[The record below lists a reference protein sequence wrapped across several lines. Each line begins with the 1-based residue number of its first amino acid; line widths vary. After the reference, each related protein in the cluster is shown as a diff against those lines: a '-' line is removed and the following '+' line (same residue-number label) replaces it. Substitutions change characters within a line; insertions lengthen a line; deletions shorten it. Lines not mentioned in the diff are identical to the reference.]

1 MTFLMLGGLEVRNGE
16 GRLIPIPRLKQ
27 RQLLVALLLKANT
40 PASFE
45 YLTDALWGEEP
56 PASAEQNLK
65 TYVHTLRRL
74 LSPDAPRSAPIETQA
89 NTYLVTLGEEDLDLL
104 AFREHIRRGRG
115 TAQDHRAE
123 AAHHHYQRA
132 LDLWRGDPFP
142 NARGSRV
149 LNDAAACLG
158 EERLT
163 ALEEFSEIRIGL
175 ERYAEAVPDLRAAAG
190 ANPTRERLWGQLMLA
205 LHGAGDRAAALHAY
219 ERLAKAVM
227 ERTGLEPS
235 PTLRDLHRRII
246 SSTEVTR
253 PVSPSGPERS
263 AGTSV
268 TAGNVP
274 LPRQLPRDPGGFVGR
289 AEELVRLRSLLSPWD
304 GGLPHHVVAITG
316 PPGAGK
322 SALAIRAAHAVRDRF
337 PDGQLYANLHGATP
351 GLRPLEPLE
360 VLGRFLRALGVAPQ
374 AVPTDVDE
382 AAALWRSLLDGR
394 NLLVVLDDAVDLPQV
409 RPLLSVPE
417 GNTVLVNSRRT
428 FALVD
433 DCVHVP
439 IGRLRHV
446 EATTMLAKLA
456 GAERT
461 GRDPEATA
469 HLVEL
474 CGGLPLAVAVAGARL
489 ANRPRWEVADLVERL
504 RDERRRLRE
513 LEAGDIAVRSSLGVS
528 YDLLTGSADHLDR
541 EAARALRALGVLR
554 VPDVTPHVVGALLDV
569 PAEEAERAL
578 ERLADGHLVEADG
591 AGRYRLHDLVRLFAS
606 EQALHRETRKALDEM
621 LNRALEFYISAVCL
635 AAKILQHPRYPRWT
649 SAGVTVDVTPLPLIS
664 PDGAHEWLE
673 HERVALVAAASQA
686 MAAAEERT
694 ARLGVALAFAFYW
707 FLYYSGASSD
717 LFLISRQTLETGR
730 RLYDRDI
737 KANAHN
743 YVAIALEMNNRAAE
757 AVPHLQRQLHLCRQL
772 SDPHGEQKAL
782 GSLAVIYNYQERH
795 EEVLRCAEEQLRVSK
810 AIGHRSGEHYAMAY
824 IGLAHHRLGRLDQAL
839 AVLNDAL
846 DKIRKDDEFRSYHE
860 AIVLEKLGE
869 VHVDRG
875 DPASAKACYENAL
888 TCVRAAKANIAEPY
902 LLLGLAR
909 ASRLLG
915 EIDEAADHLARS
927 VAGAQAMGIKDL
939 DRQLAEEQAALR
951 EARGAEAAPVR
962 SGVMTP

>member
-1 MTFLMLGGLEVRNGE
+1 MTFLMLGGLEVRSDRGQI
-16 GRLIPIPRLKQ
+16 IPIPRLKQ

-45 YLTDALWGEEP
+45 YLTDALWGDDP

-89 NTYLVTLGEEDLDLL
+89 NTYLVTLGEDDLDLL
-104 AFREHIRRGRG
+104 AFREHVRRGRRATQG
-115 TAQDHRAE
+115 HRAE

-142 NARGSRV
+142 NARGTRV
-149 LNDAAACLG
+149 LNDAAAGLG
-158 EERLT
+158 EERLA
-163 ALEEFSEIRIGL
+163 ALEEFSEIRL
-175 ERYAEAVPDLRAAAG
+175 DLKRYAEAVPDLRAAAG

-253 PVSPSGPERS
+253 PASPGPERS
-263 AGTSV
+263 TGISV
-268 TAGNVP
+268 TAGTVP
-274 LPRQLPRDPGGFVGR
+274 VPHQLPRDPGGFVGR
-289 AEELVRLRSLLSPWD
+289 AEELVQLRSLLSPWD
-304 GGLPHHVVAITG
+304 GGRPHHVVAITG

-322 SALAIRAAHAVRDRF
+322 SALAIRAAHAVRDHF

-394 NLLVVLDDAVDLPQV
+394 NVLVVLDDAVDLPQV

-439 IGRLRHV
+439 IGRLRQV
-446 EATTMLAKLA
+446 EATAMLAKLT

-461 GRDPEATA
+461 GRDPEATER
-469 HLVEL
+469 LVEL

-489 ANRPRWEVADLVERL
+489 ANRPRWEVTDLVERL
-504 RDERRRLRE
+504 QDERRRLRE

-528 YDLLTGSADHLDR
+528 YDLLAGSADPLDR

-569 PAEEAERAL
+569 PADEAERAL
-578 ERLADGHLVEADG
+578 ERLADGHLVETDG
-591 AGRYRLHDLVRLFAS
+591 VGRYRLHDLVRLFAS
-606 EQALHRETRKALDEM
+606 EQALREDSETDRDIKLS
-621 LNRALEFYISAVCL
+621 RALSFYISTAHS
-635 AAKILQHPRYPRWT
+635 ATEIMQYPRIE
-649 SAGVTVDVTPLPLIS
+649 SAGISVDAAPLPLTS
-664 PDGAHEWLE
+664 KDEAQEWLE
-673 HERVALVAAASQA
+673 RERASLLSAASQA
-686 MAAAEERT
+686 MAAMEERT
-694 ARLGVALAFAFYW
+694 IRLGVTLAFTLYW
-707 FLYYSGASSD
+707 SLHYSGAGSD
-717 LFLISRQTLETGR
+717 LLLISHQTLEAGR
-730 RLYDRDI
+730 RLCDLGI
-737 KANAHN
+737 EAKAHN
-743 YVAIALEMNNRAAE
+743 YVGVALDMNNRSGE
-757 AVPHLQRQLHLCRQL
+757 AVPHIQRQLELCREL

-782 GSLAVIYNYQERH
+782 GSLAVIYSYQERY
-795 EEVLRCAEEQLRVSK
+795 EEMLHCAEEQLRVSN

-824 IGLAHHRLGRLDQAL
+824 IGLAHRRLGRLDQAL

-846 DKIRKDDEFRSYHE
+846 DKIHEDDDNRPYHE

-875 DPASAKACYENAL
+875 DPASAKTCYENAL
-888 TCVRAAKANIAEPY
+888 TCVRAVKASIAEPY

-915 EIDEAADHLARS
+915 EIDEAAGHLAQS
-927 VAGAQAMGIKDL
+927 AAGVREMGIKDL
-939 DRQLAEEQAALR
+939 DGQLAEEEAALR
-951 EARGAEAAPVR
+951 EARGEEAAPVR
-962 SGVMTP
+962 RVMTP

>member
-1 MTFLMLGGLEVRNGE
+1 MTFSVLGGLEVRNDRGQI
-16 GRLIPIPRLKQ
+16 IPIPRLKQ

-40 PASFE
+40 PASFD
-45 YLTDALWGEEP
+45 YLTDALWGDGP

-74 LSPDAPRSAPIETQA
+74 LSPDDPRSAPIETQA

-123 AAHHHYQRA
+123 AAHHHYRRA

-149 LNDAAACLG
+149 LNDAAACLD

-235 PTLRDLHRRII
+235 PALRDLHRRIV

-263 AGTSV
+263 AGTSAP
-268 TAGNVP
+268 AGNVP
-274 LPRQLPRDPGGFVGR
+274 VARQLPRDPGGFVGR

-304 GGLPHHVVAITG
+304 GGRPHHVVAITG

-446 EATTMLAKLA
+446 EATAMLAKLA
-456 GAERT
+456 GPERT
-461 GRDPEATA
+461 GRDPEAA
-469 HLVEL
+469 ARLVEL

-504 RDERRRLRE
+504 QDERRRLRE

-528 YDLLTGSADHLDR
+528 YDLLTGSADPLDR

-578 ERLADGHLVEADG
+578 ERLADGHLVEVDG
-591 AGRYRLHDLVRLFAS
+591 VGRYRLHDLVRLFAS
-606 EQALHRETRKALDEM
+606 EQALREDSETDRDAKLS
-621 LNRALEFYISAVCL
+621 RALGFYISTAYSATEV
-635 AAKILQHPRYPRWT
+635 LQYPRME
-649 SAGVTVDVTPLPLIS
+649 SAGISVDAAPLPLTS
-664 PDGAHEWLE
+664 KDEAQEWLE
-673 HERVALVAAASQA
+673 RERADLLSAASQA
-686 MAAAEERT
+686 MAAMEERMI
-694 ARLGVALAFAFYW
+694 RLGVTLAFTLYW
-707 FLYYSGASSD
+707 FLHYSGAGSD
-717 LFLISRQTLETGR
+717 LLLISHQTLEAGR
-730 RLYDRDI
+730 RLCDLGI
-737 KANAHN
+737 EAKAHN
-743 YVAIALEMNNRAAE
+743 YVGVALDMNNRSGE
-757 AVPHLQRQLHLCRQL
+757 AVPHIQRQLELCREL
-772 SDPHGEQKAL
+772 PDPHGEQKAL
-782 GSLAVIYNYQERH
+782 GCLAVLYSCQGRY
-795 EEVLRCAEEQLRVSK
+795 EEMLRCAEEQLRVSK

-824 IGLAHHRLGRLDQAL
+824 IGLAHRRLGRLDQAL

-846 DKIRKDDEFRSYHE
+846 DKIRKDDGFRSYHE

-939 DRQLAEEQAALR
+939 DRQLAEEEAALR

-962 SGVMTP
+962 RGVMTP

>member
-1 MTFLMLGGLEVRNGE
+1 MTFLMLGGLEVRNDRGQI
-16 GRLIPIPRLKQ
+16 IPIPRLKQ

-45 YLTDALWGEEP
+45 YLTDALWGDDP

-89 NTYLVTLGEEDLDLL
+89 NTYLVTLGEDDLDLL
-104 AFREHIRRGRG
+104 AFREHVRRGRRA
-115 TAQDHRAE
+115 TQDHQAE

-132 LDLWRGDPFP
+132 LDLWRGDPFT
-142 NARGSRV
+142 NARGTRV
-149 LNDAAACLG
+149 LNDAAAGLG
-158 EERLT
+158 EERLA
-163 ALEEFSEIRIGL
+163 ALEEFSAIRLDL

-246 SSTEVTR
+246 SSTEVAR
-253 PVSPSGPERS
+253 PASPGPERS
-263 AGTSV
+263 AGTSA

-274 LPRQLPRDPGGFVGR
+274 VPRQLPHDPGGFVGR

-322 SALAIRAAHAVRDRF
+322 SALTIRAAHAIRDHF

-394 NLLVVLDDAVDLPQV
+394 NVLVVLDDAVDLPQV

-439 IGRLRHV
+439 IGRLRQV
-446 EATTMLAKLA
+446 EATAMLAKLA

-461 GRDPEATA
+461 GRDPEATTR
-469 HLVEL
+469 LVEL

-489 ANRPRWEVADLVERL
+489 ANRPRWEVSDLVERL
-504 RDERRRLRE
+504 QDERRRLRE

-569 PAEEAERAL
+569 PADEAERAL
-578 ERLADGHLVEADG
+578 ERLADGHLVETDG

-606 EQALHRETRKALDEM
+606 EQALREDSETDRDAKLS
-621 LNRALEFYISAVCL
+621 RALSFYISTAHS
-635 AAKILQHPRYPRWT
+635 ATEIMQYPRIE
-649 SAGVTVDVTPLPLIS
+649 SAGISVDAAPLPLTS
-664 PDGAHEWLE
+664 KDEAQEWLE
-673 HERVALVAAASQA
+673 RERAGLLSAASQA
-686 MAAAEERT
+686 MAAMEERT
-694 ARLGVALAFAFYW
+694 IRLGVTLAFTLYW
-707 FLYYSGASSD
+707 FLHYSGAGSD
-717 LFLISRQTLETGR
+717 LLLISQQTLEAGR
-730 RLYDRDI
+730 RLCDLGI
-737 KANAHN
+737 EAKAHN
-743 YVAIALEMNNRAAE
+743 YVGVALDMNNRSGE
-757 AVPHLQRQLHLCRQL
+757 AVPHIQRQLELCREL

-782 GSLAVIYNYQERH
+782 GCLAVIYSYQGRY
-795 EEVLRCAEEQLRVSK
+795 EEMLHCAEEQLRVSK

-824 IGLAHHRLGRLDQAL
+824 IGLAHRRLGRLDQAL

-846 DKIRKDDEFRSYHE
+846 DKVRKDDEFRSYHE

-875 DPASAKACYENAL
+875 DPASAKVCYENAL
-888 TCVRAAKANIAEPY
+888 TCVRAAKASIAEPY
-902 LLLGLAR
+902 LLLGLTR

-915 EIDEAADHLARS
+915 EIDEAAVYLAQS

-939 DRQLAEEQAALR
+939 DRQLAEEEAALR
-951 EARGAEAAPVR
+951 EARGEEAAPVR
-962 SGVMTP
+962 RVMTP

>member
-1 MTFLMLGGLEVRNGE
+1 MLGGLEVRSDRGQI
-16 GRLIPIPRLKQ
+16 IPIPRLKQ

-45 YLTDALWGEEP
+45 YLTDALWGDDP

-89 NTYLVTLGEEDLDLL
+89 NTYLVTLGEDDLDLL
-104 AFREHIRRGRG
+104 AFREHVRRGRRA
-115 TAQDHRAE
+115 TQDHRAE

-132 LDLWRGDPFP
+132 LDLWRGDPFT
-142 NARGSRV
+142 NARGTRV
-149 LNDAAACLG
+149 LNDAAAGLG
-158 EERLT
+158 EERLA
-163 ALEEFSEIRIGL
+163 ALEEFSEIRLSL

-253 PVSPSGPERS
+253 PASPGAERS
-263 AGTSV
+263 TGISV
-268 TAGNVP
+268 TAGTVP
-274 LPRQLPRDPGGFVGR
+274 VPHQLPRDPGGFVGR

-304 GGLPHHVVAITG
+304 GGRPHHVVAITG

-322 SALAIRAAHAVRDRF
+322 SALAIRAAHAVRDHF

-394 NLLVVLDDAVDLPQV
+394 NVLVVLDDAVDLPQV

-439 IGRLRHV
+439 IGRLRQV
-446 EATTMLAKLA
+446 EATAMLAKLT

-461 GRDPEATA
+461 GRDPEATTR
-469 HLVEL
+469 LVEL

-504 RDERRRLRE
+504 QDERRRLRE

-569 PAEEAERAL
+569 PADEAERAL

-606 EQALHRETRKALDEM
+606 EQAAQQDTPADRTAALHRALS
-621 LNRALEFYISAVCL
+621 FYIMTAVL
-635 AAKILQHPRYPRWT
+635 AIKLAIPHAKM
-649 SAGVTVDVTPLPLIS
+649 DVTIAGASPLSLIS
-664 PDGAHEWLE
+664 AEEAHEWLE
-673 HERVALVAAASQA
+673 CEQPSLLAVASQA
-686 MAAAEERT
+686 MTTEERT
-694 ARLGVALAFAFYW
+694 ARLGVELVSPLSWHLHYAGFPMHVLE
-707 FLYYSGASSD
+707 
-717 LFLISRQTLETGR
+717 ISRQSLDVGR
-730 RLYDRDI
+730 RLDDAAI
-737 KANAHN
+737 QAVAHRFIGFALSL
-743 YVAIALEMNNRAAE
+743 VARYEE
-757 AVPHLQRQLHLCRQL
+757 AIVH
-772 SDPHGEQKAL
+772 
-782 GSLAVIYNYQERH
+782 V
-795 EEVLRCAEEQLRVSK
+795 EEQLVFSRK
-810 AIGHRSGEHYAMAY
+810 LGDPHDEQRALGALAMIYRA
-824 IGLAHHRLGRLDQAL
+824 LGRDEETIRYSEEQRKVARQIGYEPGEYFALTQIGWAHRFRRRFDQAMSTL
-839 AVLNDAL
+839 DTALQRIRRHGGDLYQEAAV
-846 DKIRKDDEFRSYHE
+846 HE
-860 AIVLEKLGE
+860 VFGE
-869 VHVDRG
+869 VHLDLG
-875 DPASAKACYENAL
+875 DPASAKASYESAL
-888 TCVRAAKANIAEPY
+888 RCARAAKAYVAEPY
-902 LLLGLAR
+902 MLVGLAR
-909 ASRLLG
+909 SSRLLG
-915 EIDEAADHLARS
+915 EFDQAADYLARS
-927 VAGAQAMGIKDL
+927 AATARAMGADEDL
-939 DRQLAEEQAALR
+939 SKRLAEEEAALR
-951 EARGAEAAPVR
+951 EARGEEAAPVR
-962 SGVMTP
+962 RGVMTP